1 MRVKNFFPVTIAFA
15 SVVGALIFLPHAYA
29 QENIPVDLV
38 LFYGQ
43 GCPHC
48 ARAINWLDEVGEK
61 YSQLNTHQFEIYF
74 AKENIPLFQR
84 IAQEYGQ
91 DIGAV
96 PTIFIGEEAFVGF
109 GGNLQAEVESEIVRC
124 LNEGCPS
131 PLRFVDPERVANV
144 QAEDLQQSSAS
155 AVSVIAESSVERG
168 APMGESVSSAFIE
181 QENSNANE
189 GSTGQNMEVEEGRN
203 EIVEED
209 AAVNLAN
216 AITIPAVVGGA
227 LVDAINPCEF
237 AVLIILITTILVS
250 GKKRRALFAGLAFSL
265 SIFISYFLMGV
276 GLYSAIQASGFTH
289 TFYLVIAILAIFIG
303 LFNLK
308 DYLWYGKWFVMEV
321 PMSWRPRLKALIRS
335 VTSVPGAFFI
345 GFVVSLFLLPC
356 TSGPYIVVLGL
367 LAHTTT
373 RGYALALLTLY
384 NLIFVSPMIL
394 ITFAVY
400 FGFTTTDK
408 AEECRM
414 KCLKTLHL
422 IAGLIILCLGFVML
436 GSVLLGYV

>member
-15 SVVGALIFLPHAYA
+15 SVVGALIFLPRAYA

-168 APMGESVSSAFIE
+168 APMG
-181 QENSNANE
+181 
-189 GSTGQNMEVEEGRN
+189 
-203 EIVEED
+203 
-209 AAVNLAN
+209 
-216 AITIPAVVGGA
+216 
-227 LVDAINPCEF
+227 C
-237 AVLIILITTILVS
+237 
-250 GKKRRALFAGLAFSL
+250 K
-265 SIFISYFLMGV
+265 
-276 GLYSAIQASGFTH
+276 
-289 TFYLVIAILAIFIG
+289 
-303 LFNLK
+303 
-308 DYLWYGKWFVMEV
+308 
-321 PMSWRPRLKALIRS
+321 
-335 VTSVPGAFFI
+335 
-345 GFVVSLFLLPC
+345 
-356 TSGPYIVVLGL
+356 
-367 LAHTTT
+367 
-373 RGYALALLTLY
+373 
-384 NLIFVSPMIL
+384 
-394 ITFAVY
+394 
-400 FGFTTTDK
+400 
-408 AEECRM
+408 
-414 KCLKTLHL
+414 
-422 IAGLIILCLGFVML
+422 
-436 GSVLLGYV
+436 